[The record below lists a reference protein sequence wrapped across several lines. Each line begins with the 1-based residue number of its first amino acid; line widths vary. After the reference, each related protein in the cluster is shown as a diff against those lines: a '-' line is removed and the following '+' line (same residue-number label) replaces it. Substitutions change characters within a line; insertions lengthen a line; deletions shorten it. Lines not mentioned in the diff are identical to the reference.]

1 MQSSLSIRILK
12 LLRENMAKIKKI
24 MQSIRFGILDTETCN
39 NQEAS
44 QNSVKFNLTEGSVKA
59 V

>member
-1 MQSSLSIRILK
+1 
-12 LLRENMAKIKKI
+12 

-44 QNSVKFNLTEGSVKA
+44 QNSVKFNLTEGSVKFNLTEEGSRA
-59 V
+59 N

>member
-1 MQSSLSIRILK
+1 
-12 LLRENMAKIKKI
+12 MAKIKKI

-39 NQEAS
+39 NQETK
-44 QNSVKFNLTEGSVKA
+44 QNSLKFNLTEGSVKA